1 MTRFEPHEYQR
12 KAIRWALDRKS
23 CGLFLPMGAG
33 KTVTTLTIIQDE
45 LLLGLVRNILIIGPV
60 RVIQSTWPD
69 EIQKW
74 DHTRLLTYSVIA
86 GTPAQ
91 RKKALQVR
99 ADIYLIGKENTAWLT
114 ETVGADWDFDM
125 VVVDELSTFKSPK
138 ARRFRALRR
147 ILPRVDRFI
156 GLTGTPAPRG
166 IPDLWAQLYL
176 MDRGQRLGRTLTA
189 FRQNYLVPGRRN
201 GMVIYEWNPQP
212 DAESRIYKAI
222 GDICMSLDQSECAE
236 LPPVSFLQF
245 RIKMPKSAVEAYR
258 AFKRERV
265 LTIQDETVLAANAG
279 VLCGQLLQMT
289 SGEIY
294 RTDEDG
300 RHVGTVNLHT
310 EKLAALDDL
319 IDSANGQ
326 PVIVFY
332 WFQHERDRILRH
344 LGSRA
349 RQLLSAADIQDWTS
363 GKIEVLLLHPAGAGH
378 GLNLQRGGHI
388 AVWYTLPNWN
398 LELYEQAN
406 ARIYRQGQQHPVLI
420 YQILAE
426 GTIDE
431 DMLSALAAKSMTQ
444 QALIKA
450 LRR

>member
-1 MTRFEPHEYQR
+1 MTRFEPHKYQR

-45 LLLGLVRNILIIGPV
+45 LLLGLVRKVLIIGPV
-60 RVIQSTWPD
+60 RVVQSTWPD
-69 EIQKW
+69 EIRKW
-74 DHTRLLTYSVIA
+74 DHTRSLTYSVIA

-91 RKKALQVR
+91 RKKALLAS
-99 ADIYLIGKENTAWLT
+99 ADVYLIGKENTAWLT
-114 ETVGADWDFDM
+114 ETVGVDWDFDM

-147 ILPRVDRFI
+147 VLPQVDRFI

-166 IPDLWAQLYL
+166 VPDLWAQIYL

-212 DAESRIYKAI
+212 DAESRIYKTI

-265 LTIQDETVLAANAG
+265 LTIQDDTVLAANAG

-294 RTDEDG
+294 KTDEDG
-300 RHVGTVNLHT
+300 RHVGIVNLHT

-326 PVIVFY
+326 PVIIFY

-344 LGSRA
+344 LGPRA
-349 RQLLSAADIQDWTS
+349 RQLLSAADIQDWNN
-363 GKIEVLLLHPAGAGH
+363 GKIEVLLLHPASAGH